1 MDQKKFEEAEHI
13 IGWREMKPRNLYFID
28 KEVRGVNK
36 FMKPI
41 SVVTVKL
48 NFVGPSINF
57 YAPPSLH
64 YGLDS
69 RPDTTVILY
78 EGLGESESGYKYP
91 KFKYAS

>member
-1 MDQKKFEEAEHI
+1 MDQKKFEAEHI
-13 IGWREMKPRNLYFID
+13 YGWREMKPGYWYYVS
-28 KEVRGVNK
+28 KEVRGINK

-48 NFVGPSINF
+48 SIGGPSIKF
-57 YAPPSLH
+57 CAPPSLH

-78 EGLGESESGYKYP
+78 EGLAESGYQYP